1 MAKQPPSI
9 VLTIH
14 SMFVLFVILPFTA
27 TVHAF
32 SQTAVIP
39 PPWRRRRQIM
49 SSCPGRPQHAREEL
63 GPEKGGASPPALT
76 TSSRQKKKRK
86 SLEALLEVESDLRA
100 RGYSYVIG
108 CDDTGGAGCI
118 AGPIVVASCCL
129 LKPFSSFLPVVSSPP
144 PSSSSGCL
152 VSQSAMRSLI
162 DVNDCKGLTPAQ
174 RREIYDAVHS
184 YPDIFAVSIAQ
195 RSPRQIDEGNL
206 ARATQSAFA
215 ESIETLV
222 DNYGLP
228 FEKSYAIVDGKVS
241 PKLYSNRRTHEES
254 EAVDLQATQNTFSV
268 RPYVDGDAHVYTVA
282 MASILARVERDKM
295 MEDLHRQH
303 PLYGF
308 DQHFGFGRRDH
319 IEAIHRLGAIEG
331 VHRMSFKQVKG
342 R

>member
-1 MAKQPPSI
+1 MQA
-9 VLTIH
+9 
-14 SMFVLFVILPFTA
+14 
-27 TVHAF
+27 
-32 SQTAVIP
+32 
-39 PPWRRRRQIM
+39 
-49 SSCPGRPQHAREEL
+49 
-63 GPEKGGASPPALT
+63 
-76 TSSRQKKKRK
+76 
-86 SLEALLEVESDLRA
+86 
-100 RGYSYVIG
+100 
-108 CDDTGGAGCI
+108 
-118 AGPIVVASCCL
+118 
-129 LKPFSSFLPVVSSPP
+129 
-144 PSSSSGCL
+144 
-152 VSQSAMRSLI
+152 LI

-174 RREIYDAVHS
+174 RRDIYDAVRS

-241 PKLYSNRRTHEES
+241 PKLYSNRRTHEE
-254 EAVDLQATQNTFSV
+254 VDLQATQKTFSV

-282 MASILARVERDKM
+282 MASILARVERDMM

-308 DQHFGFGRRDH
+308 DQHFGYGRRDH

>member
-1 MAKQPPSI
+1 MQA
-9 VLTIH
+9 
-14 SMFVLFVILPFTA
+14 
-27 TVHAF
+27 
-32 SQTAVIP
+32 
-39 PPWRRRRQIM
+39 
-49 SSCPGRPQHAREEL
+49 
-63 GPEKGGASPPALT
+63 
-76 TSSRQKKKRK
+76 
-86 SLEALLEVESDLRA
+86 
-100 RGYSYVIG
+100 
-108 CDDTGGAGCI
+108 
-118 AGPIVVASCCL
+118 
-129 LKPFSSFLPVVSSPP
+129 
-144 PSSSSGCL
+144 
-152 VSQSAMRSLI
+152 LI
-162 DVNDCKGLTPAQ
+162 DVNDCKELTPAQ
-174 RREIYDAVHS
+174 LNDIYDTVRS

-195 RSPRQIDEGNL
+195 RSPMQIDEGNL

-228 FEKSYAIVDGKVS
+228 FEKTYAIVDGKVS
-241 PKLYSNRRTHEES
+241 PKLYSNRRTHAES
-254 EAVDLQATQNTFSV
+254 EAVDLTATQKTFSV

-308 DQHFGFGRRDH
+308 DQHFGYGRRDH

>member
-1 MAKQPPSI
+1 MI
-9 VLTIH
+9 
-14 SMFVLFVILPFTA
+14 VLFVILPFTA

-32 SQTAVIP
+32 SQSAVIP
-39 PPWRRRRQIM
+39 LPWRRFRRIM
-49 SSCPGRPQHAREEL
+49 ASRPSRPQHAREEH
-63 GPEKGGASPPALT
+63 GSEKRGAPPPAQT
-76 TSSRQKKKRK
+76 TSSSSSRQKKKRK
-86 SLEALLEVESDLRA
+86 SLDALLEVECDLRA

-118 AGPIVVASCCL
+118 AGPVVVASCCL
-129 LKPFSSFLPVVSSPP
+129 LKPFSSFLPVSVSVSSSPP
-144 PSSSSGCL
+144 PPSSSLSSGCL
-152 VSQSAMRSLI
+152 VSQSAMQALI
-162 DVNDCKGLTPAQ
+162 GVNDCKELTPAQ
-174 RREIYDAVHS
+174 RNDINDAVRS

-195 RSPRQIDEGNL
+195 RSPMQIDEGNL

-228 FEKSYAIVDGKVS
+228 FEKTYAIVDGKVS

-254 EAVDLQATQNTFSV
+254 EAVDLTATQKKLSV

-282 MASILARVERDKM
+282 VASILARVERDKM

-308 DQHFGFGRRDH
+308 DQHFGYGRRDH